1 MKFKVRWVV
10 KGYYQ
15 KAKIDFE
22 QTFTIVVK
30 LITFYTFFASV
41 IFYNLDIKQIVVK
54 IDFFYDIID
63 QFLYMKIWK
72 IDEQ

>member
-63 QFLYMKIWK
+63 QFLYMKI
-72 IDEQ
+72 